1 MLEEAGKVK
10 NKKKNKHGTWIFPLL
25 PVHQPLQ
32 QLEVKNLQNTHG
44 ELFAAY
50 FFNLWSPTVMMK
62 VAVTFAIFHAPAH
75 SIFFPGATYMV
86 Q

>member
-1 MLEEAGKVK
+1 MVLEISA
-10 NKKKNKHGTWIFPLL
+10 
-25 PVHQPLQ
+25 PVPQSLQ
-32 QLEVKNLQNTHG
+32 KLEVKKFAKCTWRVFCF
-44 ELFAAY
+44 LF
-50 FFNLWSPTVMMK
+50 FFTLGSPTGMMK